1 MTILQ
6 YPPVANPKLIKNKN
20 IESHPP
26 KIKDKKPNAPEHREH
41 IFHGIN
47 SIIVFYNIHQSKSQ

>member
-1 MTILQ
+1 MMTILQ

-41 IFHGIN
+41 IFHRI
-47 SIIVFYNIHQSKSQ
+47 YPTIHLDYLY